1 MSVTFNTE
9 MVADLPTTLEPPR
22 PSNTDQENSDSSALW
37 LARAAIVGFAVAL
50 AWRTWGHWG
59 DFQIDNGRELYVP
72 AEILKGKLLFRDLWY
87 MYGPLA
93 PYLKA
98 FLFWIFGVKLN
109 VLYSFGLAMAIGSA
123 VIMFDIT
130 RRFGLGIAGSM
141 VPSVFFLIESFYP
154 TIRNFVY
161 PYSYASSLAA
171 FLGIAC
177 LFFVMRHAID
187 GRASDLV
194 YASLLTSLVILT
206 KQEFGV
212 SCMVLVGFGIA
223 ARYWSRRSSGELWRD
238 IGIFSAGLLPAAA
251 GYGWLVW
258 KMSARLIFFENWIST
273 PGTYFM
279 RTFGKITIPQQGL
292 RFVPAELLLCNEFT
306 ALGIAIWALLACLAV
321 AAIKKLQLHSRWSIA
336 LTVFAVLAPL
346 WAAAIAFRTLY
357 PWGIIILSKPWGNE
371 VMPMTEPIIPHGLFF
386 LAFGFIIYALRKLVK
401 EPRNQ
406 MAVLEA
412 ALGIYGCL
420 VGLRVMMKLRPTLF
434 DCTVFF
440 NGPVFIVYI
449 ILLYRILRWAC
460 RSLDK
465 KRSDAAITS
474 MFAAEAISLVL
485 LLFPRPAML
494 PVKLTTNV
502 GSFYTKPDAAI
513 LFPQIISFMKSHT
526 VNKKDILVLPEPP
539 SLYVY
544 AGMDAPSRMYS
555 LVPGYLGPDQE
566 PDYINQLKDS
576 QVRYVLIVNRIL
588 TEYHVH
594 GFANGGYNV
603 PVYNWI
609 MDNYVKV
616 GQFGPLPDAVYPPF
630 TMWVYER
637 KDLVS
642 GTPVDLVPTAVA
654 PRLDRPPAF

>member
-1 MSVTFNTE
+1 M
-9 MVADLPTTLEPPR
+9 ADLPTTLEPPR
-22 PSNTDQENSDSSALW
+22 TSNPGEENSDPSGLW
-37 LARAAIVGFAVAL
+37 LARAAIVGFAAFL
-50 AWRTWGHWG
+50 AWHTWGHWG

-109 VLYSFGLAMAIGSA
+109 VLYSFGLTMAIGSA
-123 VIMFDIT
+123 LFMFEIT
-130 RRFGLGIAGSM
+130 RRFGLGLVGSA
-141 VPSVFFLIESFYP
+141 VPSAFFLVESFYP

-171 FLGIAC
+171 FLGVAC
-177 LFFVMRHAID
+177 LYYVMRYTID
-187 GRASDLV
+187 GRAADLL
-194 YASLLTSLVILT
+194 YASLLTGLVVLT

-212 SCMVLVGFGIA
+212 SCLALVGFGVA
-223 ARYWSRRSSGELWRD
+223 ARYWNRRSSAELWRNL
-238 IGIFSAGLLPAAA
+238 GIFFAGLLPAVA

-258 KMSARLIFFENWIST
+258 KTSVRLIFFENWIST

-279 RTFGKITIPQQGL
+279 RTYAKITIPQQGL
-292 RFVPAELLLCNEFT
+292 RFVPKELLLANEYT
-306 ALGIAIWALLACLAV
+306 ALGIAIWALLACLAA
-321 AAIKKLQLHSRWSIA
+321 AAIKKLELRSRSSIA
-336 LTVFAVLAPL
+336 ITVLAVLFPL
-346 WAAAIAFRTLY
+346 WVAAIAFVTLY
-357 PWGIIILSKPWGNE
+357 PWGIVNPSADWSTLVIPL
-371 VMPMTEPIIPHGLFF
+371 TEPIIPHGLFF
-386 LAFGFIIYALRKLVK
+386 LAILFIGYALWKLVK

-412 ALGIYGCL
+412 ELGIYGAL

-440 NGPVFIVYI
+440 NGPVFIVFT
-449 ILLYRILRWAC
+449 ILLYWIIRWAC

-465 KRSDAAITS
+465 KRSDIAIAS

-502 GSFYTKPDAAI
+502 GSFYTKQDAAT
-513 LFPQIISFMKSHT
+513 LFPQIISFMKTHT

-544 AGMDAPSRMYS
+544 SGMDAPSRMYS
-555 LVPGYLGPDQE
+555 LVPGYIGPDQE
-566 PDYINQLKDS
+566 QDYINQLKDS
-576 QVRYVLIVNRIL
+576 QVRYVLIANRIL

-609 MDNYVKV
+609 MANYEKV

-630 TMWVYER
+630 TMWIYER

-642 GTPVDLVPTAVA
+642 GTPAD
-654 PRLDRPPAF
+654 